1 MNQQALLNTA
11 AAHASAGRLK
21 QAAAAYRAVLS
32 ANPDDPHALF
42 GLGEL
47 FGRIGRRDDALGL
60 ISSAV
65 EHAPDRVSYHL
76 YFAQLLLE
84 AGRRKEALDAADRLL
99 RKQPNS
105 PQGKC
110 LKATALG
117 RLGRTDAAMR
127 LIGEVIS
134 RSPDDIEAQCVQ
146 AELLHR
152 AGLLGEAL
160 AQLQR
165 TLRDVHNEACRRR
178 VLFEMAG
185 ILEKLGRYDEA
196 FDAYSKSNTAR
207 AHDPAVQALDVTNL
221 SRRMDAYRAHVTPE
235 LCALWGRRI
244 VATDDPAPIFIVGF
258 PRSGATLTEHI
269 LEALPNTRAAE
280 EKPLLHRTLTE
291 LRRLRPGDD
300 LIAPHLRTL
309 DDATVRHLRQ
319 FYRRQATSLLD
330 IDMRTTRLID
340 KQPWNIIEI
349 AAINAIFPDAK
360 VIVTH
365 RDPRDVCLSCFR
377 HPFMLNEANARFL
390 DWRDTARFHTEVT
403 SFWNDM
409 APRLSL
415 KLYDLQYETLVT
427 SFDAEARRLVTFLGE
442 SWNDAVLRFYERSA
456 MLVPDATEMEQVTHA
471 VHTKSVGA
479 WKHYTRQFDEIADLL
494 APSTVAAV

>member
-21 QAAAAYRAVLS
+21 EAAAAYRTVLS

-65 EHAPDRVSYHL
+65 ERAPDRVSYHL
-76 YFAQLLLE
+76 YFGQLLLE

-165 TLRDVHNEACRRR
+165 TLRNVHTDACRRR

-196 FDAYSKSNTAR
+196 FEAYRTSNAAR
-207 AHDPAVQALDVTNL
+207 ANDAAVLSLDVTNL
-221 SRRMDAYRAHVTPE
+221 SRRMDAYRAQVTPD
-235 LCALWGRRI
+235 LCAAWSRRI

-269 LEALPNTRAAE
+269 LEALPNTKAAE
-280 EKPLLHRTLTE
+280 EKPLLHRTLAE

-300 LIAPHLRTL
+300 FIASRLHTL
-309 DDATVRHLRQ
+309 DDAIVRHLRQ
-319 FYRRQATSLLD
+319 FYRRQATSLLN
-330 IDMRTTRLID
+330 IDMKTTRLID
-340 KQPWNIIEI
+340 KQPWNLIEI

-365 RDPRDVCLSCFR
+365 RDPRDVCVSCFR

-390 DWRDTARFHTEVT
+390 DWHDTARFHAEVT
-403 SFWNDM
+403 AFWNDI
-409 APRLSL
+409 APCLTL
-415 KLYDLQYETLVT
+415 DLYDLQYEMLVT

-456 MLVPDATEMEQVTHA
+456 TLVPDATETEQVTHA
-471 VHTKSVGA
+471 VHSKSVGV
-479 WKHYTRQFDEIADLL
+479 WKHYASQVEEIAELL
-494 APSTVAAV
+494 APASAMAV